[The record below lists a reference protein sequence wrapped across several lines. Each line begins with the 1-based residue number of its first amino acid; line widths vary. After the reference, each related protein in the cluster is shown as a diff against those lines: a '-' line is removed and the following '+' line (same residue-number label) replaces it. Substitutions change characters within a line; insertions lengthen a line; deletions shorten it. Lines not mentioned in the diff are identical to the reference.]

1 MAGRIFLSIHGILP
15 VMKIVAALTD
25 PAQAPSARDRGAD
38 MIELRF
44 DLMEGEPGELVQQC
58 RDTCPLPVIG
68 TLRSAQEGGRFFG
81 NGSEWEEKIRPVI
94 PLVDYVDVEQQFVK
108 NAICVK
114 EAGTKIIASH
124 HSPVM
129 MPLQVL
135 FVLER
140 ELRAY
145 GDIVKIVVTPRDT
158 DDIIDLIAFTH
169 AVKQP
174 ICTGVMGSSFRYAR
188 AVLPLF
194 GSELAYCYMGETTAE
209 GQYSVEEFVQ
219 LQKLLLP

>member
-1 MAGRIFLSIHGILP
+1 
-15 VMKIVAALTD
+15 MKIVAALKD
-25 PAQAPSARDRGAD
+25 PAQAPQAQEQGAD

-44 DLMEGEPGELVQQC
+44 DLMEGEPEELVRQC

-68 TLRSAQEGGRFFG
+68 TLRSAQEGGRYFG
-81 NGSEWEEKIRPVI
+81 NGSEWEKKIRPII

-108 NAICVK
+108 NAVCVR

-124 HSPVM
+124 HSPAM

-145 GDIVKIVVTPRDT
+145 GDIVKIVVTPEST
-158 DDIIDLIAFTH
+158 DDIIDLIAFTNS
-169 AVKQP
+169 VKQS
-174 ICTGVMGSSFRYAR
+174 ICCGVMGSAFRYAR

-194 GSELAYCYMGETTAE
+194 GSELVYCHMGETTAI

-219 LQKLLLP
+219 LRKLLLGEG

>member
-1 MAGRIFLSIHGILP
+1 
-15 VMKIVAALTD
+15 MKIVAALKD
-25 PAQAPSARDRGAD
+25 PAQAPQAQEQGAD

-44 DLMEGEPGELVQQC
+44 DLMEGEPEELVRQC

-68 TLRSAQEGGRFFG
+68 TLRSAQEGGRYFG
-81 NGSEWEEKIRPVI
+81 NGSEWEKKIRPII

-108 NAICVK
+108 NAVCVR

-145 GDIVKIVVTPRDT
+145 GDIVKIVVTPEST
-158 DDIIDLIAFTH
+158 DDIIDLIAFTNS
-169 AVKQP
+169 VKQS
-174 ICTGVMGSSFRYAR
+174 ICCGVMGSAFRYAR

-194 GSELAYCYMGETTAE
+194 GSELVYCHMGETTAI

-219 LQKLLLP
+219 LRKLLLGEG

>member
-1 MAGRIFLSIHGILP
+1 
-15 VMKIVAALTD
+15 MKIVAALTD
-25 PAQAPSARDRGAD
+25 PLLASRAQEQGAD

-44 DLMEGEPGELVQQC
+44 DLMEGDPKKLVQQC
-58 RDTCPLPVIG
+58 RKACSLPVIG

-81 NGSEWEEKIRPVI
+81 NGKEWEKKIRPII

-108 NAICVK
+108 NATCIK

-124 HSPVM
+124 HTPIM
-129 MPLQVL
+129 MPLHVL
-135 FVLER
+135 FALER

-145 GDIVKIVVTPRDT
+145 GDIVKIVVTPSDAE
-158 DDIIDLIAFTH
+158 DVIELIAFTH

-174 ICTGVMGSSFRYAR
+174 ICCGVMGSSFRYAR

-194 GSELAYCYMGETTAE
+194 GSELVYCHMGEITAE
-209 GQYSVEEFVQ
+209 GQYSVEEFVE
-219 LQKLLLP
+219 LKKLLLG

>member
-1 MAGRIFLSIHGILP
+1 
-15 VMKIVAALTD
+15 MKIIAALND
-25 PAQAPSARDRGAD
+25 PAQAPHAQEQGVD

-44 DLMEGEPGELVQQC
+44 DLMKGEPEELVTQC
-58 RDTCPLPVIG
+58 RDACPLPVIG

-81 NGSEWEEKIRPVI
+81 SGSEWEKKIRPII

-145 GDIVKIVVTPRDT
+145 GDIVKIIVTPENT
-158 DDIIDLIAFTH
+158 DDIIDLIAFTN

-174 ICTGVMGSSFRYAR
+174 ICCGVMGSAFRYAR
-188 AVLPLF
+188 AVLPFF
-194 GSELAYCYMGETTAE
+194 GSELVYCHMGETTAE

-219 LQKLLLP
+219 LKKLLLGQE

>member
-1 MAGRIFLSIHGILP
+1 
-15 VMKIVAALTD
+15 MKIVASLTD
-25 PAQAPSARDRGAD
+25 PLQASRAQEQGAD

-44 DLMEGEPGELVQQC
+44 DLMEGDLKVRVQQC
-58 RDTCPLPVIG
+58 RKACSLPVIA
-68 TLRSAQEGGRFFG
+68 TLRSGQEGGRFFG
-81 NGSEWEEKIRPVI
+81 DGREWEKKIRPII
-94 PLVDYVDVEQQFVK
+94 PLVDFVDVEQQFVK
-108 NAICVK
+108 NAVCVQ

-124 HSPVM
+124 HAPVM
-129 MPLQVL
+129 LPLHVL

-145 GDIVKIVVTPRDT
+145 GDRVKIIVTPSDA
-158 DDIIDLIAFTH
+158 DDVIELIAFTR

-174 ICTGVMGSSFRYAR
+174 ISCGVMGPAFRYAR

-194 GSELAYCYMGETTAE
+194 GSELVYCHMGETTAE

-219 LQKLLLP
+219 LKKLLVG

>member
-1 MAGRIFLSIHGILP
+1 
-15 VMKIVAALTD
+15 MKIVAALKD
-25 PAQAPSARDRGAD
+25 PAQAPQAQEQGAD

-44 DLMEGEPGELVQQC
+44 DLMEGEPEELVQQC

-68 TLRSAQEGGRFFG
+68 TLRSAQEGGRYFG
-81 NGSEWEEKIRPVI
+81 NGSEWEKKIRPII

-108 NAICVK
+108 NAVCVR

-140 ELRAY
+140 ELRTY
-145 GDIVKIVVTPRDT
+145 GDIVKIVVTPETT
-158 DDIIDLIAFTH
+158 DDIIDLIAFTNS
-169 AVKQP
+169 VKQP
-174 ICTGVMGSSFRYAR
+174 ICCGVMGSAFRYAR

-194 GSELAYCYMGETTAE
+194 GSELVYCHMGETTAE

-219 LQKLLLP
+219 LRKLLLGEG

>member
-1 MAGRIFLSIHGILP
+1 
-15 VMKIVAALTD
+15 
-25 PAQAPSARDRGAD
+25 

-44 DLMEGEPGELVQQC
+44 DLMDGNPKKLVQQC
-58 RDTCPLPVIG
+58 KKACSLPIIG
-68 TLRSAQEGGRFFG
+68 TLRSGREGGQFFG
-81 NGSEWEEKIRPVI
+81 DGKEWEKKIRPI
-94 PLVDYVDVEQQFVK
+94 ISLVDYVDVEQQFVK

-124 HSPVM
+124 HAPIM
-129 MPLQVL
+129 MPLHVL

-145 GDIVKIVVTPRDT
+145 GDIVKIIVTPGNA
-158 DDIIDLIAFTH
+158 DDIIELIAFTH

-174 ICTGVMGSSFRYAR
+174 ICCGVMGSAFRYAR

-194 GSELAYCYMGETTAE
+194 GSELVYCHMGETTAE
-209 GQYSVEEFVQ
+209 GQYSVEEFVEIR
-219 LQKLLLP
+219 KLLVG